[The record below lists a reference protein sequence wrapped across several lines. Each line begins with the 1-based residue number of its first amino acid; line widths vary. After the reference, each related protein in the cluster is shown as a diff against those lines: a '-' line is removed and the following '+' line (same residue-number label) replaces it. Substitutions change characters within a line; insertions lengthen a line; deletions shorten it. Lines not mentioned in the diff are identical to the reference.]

1 MTPGF
6 KLIHLASSTQGVI
19 GHAYNVSTSIR

>member
-6 KLIHLASSTQGVI
+6 KPIHLATSTQGVI
-19 GHAYNVSTSIR
+19 GHAYNVSTSIW